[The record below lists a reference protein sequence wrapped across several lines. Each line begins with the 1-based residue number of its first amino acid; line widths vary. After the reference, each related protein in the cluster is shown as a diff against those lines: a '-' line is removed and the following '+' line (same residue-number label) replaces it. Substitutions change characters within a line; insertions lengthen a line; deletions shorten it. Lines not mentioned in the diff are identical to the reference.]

1 MNPREMEGLHEIL
14 SCLSMDHLKEI
25 AMITTS
31 HMMDDHFTGVM
42 APDLV
47 NEIIKNA
54 SNASEI
60 LHRQK
65 VSKELLLK
73 YLRRK
78 GFDPDPKAKKIV
90 YIKTCL
96 SLWNNCGDLKSPM
109 F

>member
-1 MNPREMEGLHEIL
+1 MNPREVEGLHEIL
-14 SCLSMDHLKEI
+14 SCLGMDHLKEI

-31 HMMDDHFTGVM
+31 HMMDDHYDGST
-42 APDLV
+42 ASDLV
-47 NEIIKNA
+47 SEILKSA
-54 SNASEI
+54 STASEV

-90 YIKTCL
+90 YIRTCL
-96 SLWNNCGDLKSPM
+96 ALWNGCGDMKSPV